1 MANKLIDRI
10 MHGPAKDMPVP
21 IGGTRAEAMQ
31 RLQIGLTG
39 IVGMILLVALAAT
52 LRDRAD
58 QTDAV
63 TVAEAE
69 IPVALEEE
77 PAVQSDPLAEAGVVP
92 DLPADNAEAAAQNA
106 PVLPEQGTARP
117 TQSRQQS
124 RAPIS
129 DRSPNSQAA
138 PRRNDG
144 SRPN

>member
-1 MANKLIDRI
+1 MANRLIERI
-10 MHGPAKDMPVP
+10 MHGPAKDTPVP
-21 IGGTRAEAMQ
+21 LGGTRAEAMQ

-39 IVGMILLVALAAT
+39 IVSMILLVALAAT

-69 IPVALEEE
+69 MPIEIVEE

-92 DLPADNAEAAAQNA
+92 DLPADNAEAAAQNT

-117 TQSRQQS
+117 AAAQNRQ
-124 RAPIS
+124 PLTN
-129 DRSPNSQAA
+129 RSSNTRPAQ
-138 PRRNDG
+138 RRNDG
-144 SRPN
+144 SRAN